1 MKNIKRNKSEEI
13 FSHVSLFNKFN
24 FNNEYN
30 KKFNQSF
37 NNLKKLYQIN
47 NIIQYKLLK
56 INAFKRKNYFN
67 PQSKKN
73 LKNNLIL
80 YLIENK
86 PIEDKIY
93 YKEIVPKKLTNK
105 FFQNYQKEIFNKKK
119 EKLKEFINYSQ
130 NYINLD
136 NIKNFTNKE
145 KKTKININLLKK
157 NTCFIN
163 NIYENKNSK
172 NNKSFILPII

>member
-1 MKNIKRNKSEEI
+1 MKKIKQNKSEI
-13 FSHVSLFNKFN
+13 FSHISLFNKFN
-24 FNNEYN
+24 FYREYN
-30 KKFNQSF
+30 KKYNQSF
-37 NNLKKLYQIN
+37 NNLQKLYQIN
-47 NIIQYKLLK
+47 NIIQYKILK
-56 INAFKRKNYFN
+56 NKAFKRKNYFN

-93 YKEIVPKKLTNK
+93 YKDYIPKKLTNK
-105 FFQNYQKEIFNKKK
+105 FFQNYQKEILNKKE

-130 NYINLD
+130 NYINFN
-136 NIKNFTNKE
+136 NIKNFINKE
-145 KKTKININLLKK
+145 NQTKINSYKK
-157 NTCFIN
+157 NKSFIN
-163 NIYENKNSK
+163 NNYTNKNPK